1 MKCEISLRKSVYFVS
16 LIDRISSLRLRTGK
30 PELIWCLSGWDKK
43 SFSGAISVQN
53 GFTNLLL
60 VIPFCT
66 EIVFPPLHP
75 KIFAPFS
82 EQKVTSRCQKKWSQ
96 NIQKSGPKVSNKSD
110 PKVSQKVVS
119 KCPKKCPQSDQKSV
133 PKVTSQNL
141 QKGTPFCT
149 DFVPEHLLLVQILY

>member
-1 MKCEISLRKSVYFVS
+1 MKCEISLRKIIYFVS
-16 LIDRISSLRLRTGK
+16 LVDRISSLRLRTGK

-82 EQKVTSRCQKKWSQ
+82 EQKVTSRCQKKWFQ
-96 NIQKSGPKVSNKSD
+96 NIQKSG

-133 PKVTSQNL
+133 SKVTSQNL

-149 DFVPEHLLLVQILY
+149 DFAPEHLLLVQILY